1 MTDTADSA
9 GRNSLGLDHPRAL
22 IWTRAAVGLL
32 QGGALWWLQ
41 QTSEAPIAWPATV
54 PPLFVPLLLCLAFV
68 PVILIAGVG
77 RMRLPTLALWAV
89 TAAAILAL
97 LGWHEV
103 ASRTAEQVRNPP
115 FINSP
120 MPLFA
125 VAALF
130 IGHHLVLAGDLNRRW
145 IAPFAA
151 YFDTAWKSGVQ
162 LALSI
167 GFTGA
172 FWILLFLGAALF
184 RVIGLTFLED
194 LLRKVWF
201 AVPITTLA
209 FAVAVHLT
217 DVSDGIIR
225 GVRTVALML
234 LSWLLLLMT
243 LLAAGFVVALPFTG
257 LKGLWDTGHGTSLVL
272 VAVAALIILINT
284 AYQDGRTENRPP
296 LILQLAAR
304 TASVALVPLCII
316 VFWGL
321 ALRIGQYGLTPE
333 RVIALACALVGA
345 VHAVGYTW
353 AALRTLGRKGDWMR
367 PLEPTNITG
376 AILALLLILALF
388 SPVAAPARLSVANQV
403 ARLERGAISP
413 DRFDYRFLR
422 FHSGKAGEVALARL
436 SRSTDPGIASLAKQQ
451 LATPH
456 VRTLEESLREPQ
468 PSAPVTIEVAPAG
481 VALPSS
487 FIEQQ
492 ARMAHLL
499 SNCSPSAICTARLFD
514 LDGEGVDEVLVAGA
528 GTIAVFK
535 LEADGRWIQWAEYDV
550 ATCAPENRDIR
561 AALAAGRFRTARPIF
576 PDIIVGELRLRRQ
589 EGEPEC
595 PVGGDER
602 PPAP

>member
-9 GRNSLGLDHPRAL
+9 GRNSLGLGHPRAL

-41 QTSEAPIAWPATV
+41 QTSDAPIAWPATI

-89 TAAAILAL
+89 AAAAILAL

-115 FINSP
+115 FLNSP

-172 FWILLFLGAALF
+172 FWILMFLGAALF

-201 AVPITTLA
+201 SVPITTLA

-243 LLAAGFVVALPFTG
+243 LLAAGFVAALPFTG
-257 LKGLWDTGHGTSLVL
+257 LKGLWDTGYGTSLVL
-272 VAVAALIILINT
+272 AAVAALIVLINT
-284 AYQDGRTENRPP
+284 AYQDGRAENRPP
-296 LILQLAAR
+296 RVLQWAVR
-304 TASVALVPLCII
+304 IASVLLLPLCFII
-316 VFWGL
+316 VWGL
-321 ALRIGQYGLTPE
+321 ALRIGQYGLTPD
-333 RVIALACALVGA
+333 RIIAGACALVGV
-345 VHAVGYTW
+345 VHAVGYTAAAVPGPW
-353 AALRTLGRKGDWMR
+353 ARDGWMR
-367 PLEPTNITG
+367 RLEPTNIAG
-376 AILALLLILALF
+376 AVLALLLIIVLF
-388 SPVAAPARLSVANQV
+388 SPVADPARLSVADQV
-403 ARLERGAISP
+403 ARLERGITAP
-413 DRFDYRFLR
+413 DKFDYLFLR
-422 FHSGKAGEVALARL
+422 HGSGQAGAAALERLAR
-436 SRSTDPGIASLAKQQ
+436 SDNPAIASRAKQKLEAPQVLTLPETVGPADIFIEPAAGMALPPSFLQQKGDQ
-451 LATPH
+451 LSSLLSGCIADRPCPA
-456 VRTLEESLREPQ
+456 RTL
-468 PSAPVTIEVAPAG
+468 
-481 VALPSS
+481 
-487 FIEQQ
+487 
-492 ARMAHLL
+492 
-499 SNCSPSAICTARLFD
+499 D
-514 LDGEGVDEVLVAGA
+514 LDTDGFEEVLVAHPRA
-528 GTIAVFK
+528 ISVFK
-535 LEADGRWIQWAEYDV
+535 RERDGRWIEWANYLASD
-550 ATCAPENRDIR
+550 CAPD
-561 AALAAGRFRTARPIF
+561 LADLQGDFADGRVRTVPPIF
-576 PDIIVGELRLRRQ
+576 PDIAIGELRLRRQ
-589 EGEPEC
+589 EGD
-595 PVGGDER
+595 PVC
-602 PPAP
+602 PAPPVVVRVTP

>member
-9 GRNSLGLDHPRAL
+9 GRNSLGLGHPRAL
-22 IWTRAAVGLL
+22 IWPRAAIGLL

-41 QTSEAPIAWPATV
+41 QTSEAPTSWPATV
-54 PPLFVPLLLCLAFV
+54 PALFVPLLLCLVLV
-68 PVILIAGVG
+68 PVILIAALG
-77 RMRLPTLALWAV
+77 RMRLPTLAFWAV
-89 TAAAILAL
+89 AASAILAL

-103 ASRTAEQVRNPP
+103 ASRTAEQVGNPP
-115 FINSP
+115 FLNSP

-172 FWILLFLGAALF
+172 FWILLFLGSALF

-201 AVPITTLA
+201 SVPVSTLA

-243 LLAAGFVVALPFTG
+243 LLATGFVVALPFTG

-284 AYQDGRTENRPP
+284 AYQDGRSENRPP
-296 LILQLAAR
+296 LVLQIAAR
-304 TASVALVPLCII
+304 IAGVLLVPLCII

-333 RVIALACALVGA
+333 RVIAVACALVGA
-345 VHAVGYTW
+345 VHAAGYAW
-353 AALRTLGRKGDWMR
+353 AAVGTLRRKGEWMR
-367 PLEPTNITG
+367 PLEPTNIAG

-388 SPVAAPARLSVANQV
+388 SPVAAPAGLSVADQV
-403 ARLERGAISP
+403 ARLERGAVKP
-413 DRFDYRFLR
+413 DQFDYRFLR
-422 FHSGKAGEVALARL
+422 FHSGKAGEAALLRL
-436 SRSTDPGIASLAKQQ
+436 SRSTEPVIASLAKEQ
-451 LATPH
+451 LATPDI
-456 VRTLEESLREPQ
+456 RILEESLRAPK
-468 PSAPVTIEVAPAG
+468 PSGPVTIEVAPAG
-481 VALPSS
+481 VALPTS
-487 FIEQQ
+487 FVQQQ

-499 SNCSPSAICTARLFD
+499 SDCRPSAVCTARLSN
-514 LDGEGVDEVLVAGA
+514 LDGEGADEVLVATSGA
-528 GTIAVFK
+528 IAVFK

-550 ATCAPENRDIR
+550 ASCATDNRDIR
-561 AALAAGRFRTARPIF
+561 AALAAGRFRTARPVF
-576 PDIIVGELRLRRQ
+576 PDIIVGDLRLRRQ

-595 PVGGDER
+595 PVGGDEE
-602 PPAP
+602 PSAP